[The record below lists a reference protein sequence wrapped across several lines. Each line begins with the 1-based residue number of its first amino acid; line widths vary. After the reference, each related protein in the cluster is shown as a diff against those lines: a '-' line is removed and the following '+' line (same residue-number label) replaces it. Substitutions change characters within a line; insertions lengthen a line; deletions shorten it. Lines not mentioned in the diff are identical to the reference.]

1 MKRINYFFLL
11 LPLLFV
17 LATSPVFAQ
26 EEEEVEEVEA
36 VEEAEEAEEVEKE
49 EAPVTET
56 VLRLRYFND
65 NNHVQYLIL
74 ESLAK
79 TGRVSVP
86 LPNQVCEVYMD
97 EQIPENLIAKVTTDG
112 HGKAKCF
119 IPPSFKAMWDEL
131 PMHLFIAVTM
141 DKEEEITTEIEIT
154 KARIQIDTLSADGV
168 RSIRVMVS
176 MLEED
181 VWVPAEE
188 VEMKIGIRRLGGI
201 LSAGEE
207 ETYTTDTAGMVIVEL
222 NKADI
227 PGDEMGNIILMAR
240 VEESDVFGNLLIEKT
255 APWGVPVVGDD
266 SFFEQRSLWSTRFR
280 APYWLL
286 VMAYG
291 IAFTVWG
298 VIIYLVVQIF
308 RIKKLGMNQ

>member
-11 LPLLFV
+11 LPLLFM
-17 LATSPVFAQ
+17 LASSPVFAQ
-26 EEEEVEEVEA
+26 EEEEVE
-36 VEEAEEAEEVEKE
+36 EEVEKE

-65 NNHVQYLIL
+65 NNQVQYLIL

-86 LPNQVCEVYMD
+86 LPNQVCEVYLD

-112 HGKAKCF
+112 YGKAKCF
-119 IPPSFKAMWDEL
+119 IPPSLKATWDEL
-131 PMHLFIAVTM
+131 PMHVFIAVTM
-141 DKEEEITTEIEIT
+141 DKEEEITSEIEIT
-154 KARIQIDTLSADGV
+154 KARIQIDTLSEDGV
-168 RSIRVMVS
+168 RSIQVMVS
-176 MLEED
+176 MLEDD

-188 VEMKIGIRRLGGI
+188 VEMKVGIRRLGGI

-227 PGDEMGNIILMAR
+227 PGDEMGSIILLAR
-240 VEESDVFGNLLIEKT
+240 VEESDVFGNLLIERS
-255 APWGVPVVGDD
+255 APWGVAVVGDN
-266 SFFEQRSLWSTRFR
+266 SFFEQRSLWATRFR

-291 IAFTVWG
+291 IAFSVWG
-298 VIIYLVVQIF
+298 VIIYLVIQIF
-308 RIKKLGMNQ
+308 RIKKLGTLNRE

>member
-1 MKRINYFFLL
+1 MKTMKHINYFFLF
-11 LPLLFV
+11 LPFLFILSV
-17 LATSPVFAQ
+17 GQVTAQ
-26 EEEEVEEVEA
+26 E
-36 VEEAEEAEEVEKE
+36 EKE
-49 EAPVTET
+49 EAPATET

-65 NNHVQYLIL
+65 NNQVQYLIL
-74 ESLAK
+74 ESLSK

-97 EQIPENLIAKVTTDG
+97 EQIKENLIARVTTDE

-131 PMHLFIAVTM
+131 PMHVFIAVTM

-154 KARIQIDTLSADGV
+154 KARIQIDTLSEDGV
-168 RSIRVMVS
+168 RSISVLVS
-176 MLEED
+176 MLEDD
-181 VWVPAEE
+181 VWVPAED
-188 VEMKIGIRRLGGI
+188 VEMKVGISRLGGI

-227 PGDEMGNIILMAR
+227 PGDELGNITLLAR
-240 VEESDVFGNLLIEKT
+240 VEESDLFGNLLIEKS
-255 APWGVPVVGDD
+255 APWGVPVVGDNN
-266 SFFEQRSLWSTRFR
+266 FFEQRTLWSTRFR

-286 VMAYG
+286 TMAYG
-291 IAFTVWG
+291 IALTVWG
-298 VIIYLVVQIF
+298 VIIYLIIQIF